1 MTKTTCLRESLDW
14 EFNPRPSPQSA
25 QERSGEIPSDE
36 TSTPASTTC
45 DSHDS
50 IVRASLPQTAPSSN
64 APLNERF
71 SQGVLELISLH
82 QITLD
87 DCHPIDPASYI
98 TELEA
103 FGEAHF
109 ARRYVVQI
117 EHFFGLP
124 QRYGLA
130 LEERIQDVKRRCD
143 FLECPQHERPNGC
156 PLDTRDCICEVERY
170 VTTKI
175 NYAAWPGEHVQSYTV
190 VCLSQLFGRLHYTP
204 PTNMCP
210 DEIPSASALLISL
223 HEERRMQYG
232 IGSFTPT
239 ISLKL
244 RNPDF
249 LEVLGPYYQLQKEK
263 DEVLATYVDWQHIQ
277 KYGGNSYIQNLRL
290 HYTWKHDTNPRLEDV
305 ELRDYK
311 ELASMFQGR
320 PAANKTVPQLIGV
333 CREFPKAW
341 TDLKDWSEEETPTLA
356 WLYAVQLL
364 AILGFKVSMKDFLRD
379 PRRVLDIIYGTLQWE
394 SPENDQECSPGTPS
408 SFTYSGDADELPLLC
423 PDTESLSD
431 GEDDT
436 TLNNDADT
444 NNYVNADDCYGFV
457 ESFNDNYRHLLL
469 RLFGLWVRIQEL
481 KVEQGRIRRA
491 ERVLCAWRTFAN
503 LVLSSGLDGAILTI
517 ELQLP
522 WDPSSKA
529 TALDRVCCCE
539 RQLGMESF
547 SLLQPRLPDPWK
559 PLTEAVE
566 LLSNIPRY
574 ELKHNEISKVLGDH
588 TAVRVYLAAC
598 VAKLGYVLPE
608 DGLYRGRE
616 ISNKVWYKVFD

>member
-1 MTKTTCLRESLDW
+1 
-14 EFNPRPSPQSA
+14 
-25 QERSGEIPSDE
+25 
-36 TSTPASTTC
+36 
-45 DSHDS
+45 
-50 IVRASLPQTAPSSN
+50 
-64 APLNERF
+64 
-71 SQGVLELISLH
+71 
-82 QITLD
+82 
-87 DCHPIDPASYI
+87 
-98 TELEA
+98 
-103 FGEAHF
+103 
-109 ARRYVVQI
+109 
-117 EHFFGLP
+117 
-124 QRYGLA
+124 
-130 LEERIQDVKRRCD
+130 
-143 FLECPQHERPNGC
+143 
-156 PLDTRDCICEVERY
+156 
-170 VTTKI
+170 
-175 NYAAWPGEHVQSYTV
+175 
-190 VCLSQLFGRLHYTP
+190 
-204 PTNMCP
+204 MCP

-223 HEERRMQYG
+223 HEERRKQYG

-290 HYTWKHDTNPRLEDV
+290 HYTRKHDKNPRLEDI

-311 ELASMFQGR
+311 GLASVFQGR
-320 PAANKTVPQLIGV
+320 PATNKTVPQLIVG
-333 CREFPKAW
+333 CREFRDGW
-341 TDLKDWSEEETPTLA
+341 TDLKDWSEEETPNLA

-379 PRRVLDIIYGTLQWE
+379 PRKVLQNIYCRLQWE
-394 SPENDQECSPGTPS
+394 SPENNHECSPETPS
-408 SFTYSGDADELPLLC
+408 SFAYCGDADELPPLC
-423 PDTESLSD
+423 LDTESLAD

-436 TLNNDADT
+436 ALNSDADT
-444 NNYVNADDCYGFV
+444 DDHMNADNCYGLLDLLD
-457 ESFNDNYRHLLL
+457 DNPRHLLL

-481 KVEQGRIRRA
+481 KVDQGRIRRA

-529 TALDRVCCCE
+529 TALDRVRYCE
-539 RQLGMESF
+539 RQLGMEPF

-598 VAKLGYVLPE
+598 VAKLGYVLPK
-608 DGLYRGRE
+608 DGLYRGCE
-616 ISNKVWYKVFD
+616 ISNKVWYKVYGQERCG